1 MVRLLLLALVA
12 GAFARD
18 CRPRPRPPITDNE
31 PIKGGD
37 FEGGRN
43 PFTTSGDDEVGGH
56 IVSPGYDSEHKFQ
69 SYNMIDNNLL
79 EMYQDVYTSGGIT
92 YTCTYNW
99 YFDNYYETTYK
110 NGRTYVPY
118 LRFYHNNDLVGN
130 RYPTGESQVGHWL
143 SGSFTFTT
151 SAGGWD
157 RIWIDAASPQP
168 PTGEGSG
175 DNALSIDN
183 IQCFRQ

>member
-18 CRPRPRPPITDNE
+18 CRPRPPITDDQ
-31 PIKGGD
+31 PIKDGD
-37 FEGGRN
+37 FEDGKN

-79 EMYQDVYTSGGIT
+79 EMYQD
-92 YTCTYNW
+92 
-99 YFDNYYETTYK
+99 TTYK

-130 RYPTGESQVGHWL
+130 RYPKGESQVGHWL

>member
-1 MVRLLLLALVA
+1 MARFLLFALIV
-12 GAFARD
+12 GAFASD
-18 CRPRPRPPITDNE
+18 CRPRINDEKPL
-31 PIKGGD
+31 KGGD
-37 FEGGRN
+37 FEGGKN
-43 PFTTSGDDEVGGH
+43 PFTTSDDNE
-56 IVSPGYDSEHKFQ
+56 FQ
-69 SYNMIDNNLL
+69 SYNMVDNNLL

-110 NGRTYVPY
+110 NGKTYVPY
-118 LRFYHNNDLVGN
+118 LRFYQNNDLIGN
-130 RYPTGESQVGHWL
+130 RYPTGEDQVGDWL
-143 SGSFTFTT
+143 SGSITFTT
-151 SAGGWD
+151 SEGGYD

-183 IQCFRQ
+183 IQCVRQ